1 MRTSTMVIAV
11 RSASLALLIAF
22 AFGAVDA
29 IRTLKDGPLI
39 DAEGRQYKSASFPTD
54 AGDPRPPRLH
64 DGPTVSVRCTDTSM
78 IIVVKADIYKNGLLV
93 SAEDLSLGESEH
105 SQKSPC
111 RAVAAGDS
119 EYLIQAELQD
129 CGSKLA
135 VSDDSVIYSNELI
148 ISAAAGSH
156 GITRRTR
163 AVVPVS
169 CHYKRRGLFFHRT
182 HLASSTD
189 HQQQQQQQQL
199 APSLLET
206 LSTAAFSLKLM
217 TGDWTSEALPRP
229 LYIGDLLHLEASYAG
244 PDSGQSR
251 LFIDSCVA
259 TLSRDAASDPRYYII
274 ENHGCLADATEEESN
289 ALFLPRRSASSLQ
302 LQLNT
307 FLFLDD
313 SRNSIFITCHLK
325 VTSEKQMSSSINKA
339 CNYVHPRWINVDS
352 SDVCQ
357 CCGSTCSP
365 DLSDLWNHSI
375 PEDIMASGT
384 VTLGPLTVFPSK

>member
-169 CHYKRRGLFFHRT
+169 CHYKRT

-189 HQQQQQQQQL
+189 HQQQQQQQL

-339 CNYVHPRWINVDS
+339 CNYVPPRWISVDG

-357 CCGSTCSP
+357 CCGSICSQKSL
-365 DLSDLWNHSI
+365 DDSSDLRGQI
-375 PEDIMASGT
+375 PEDIMSSGI
-384 VTLGPLTVFPSK
+384 VTLGPLMVFPSK

>member
-169 CHYKRRGLFFHRT
+169 CHYKRT

-189 HQQQQQQQQL
+189 HQQQQQRQL

-325 VTSEKQMSSSINKA
+325 VTSKAQMSSSINKA
-339 CNYVHPRWINVDS
+339 CNYVQQSI
-352 SDVCQ
+352 
-357 CCGSTCSP
+357 CSL
-365 DLSDLWNHSI
+365 DYSANLKSQTS
-375 PEDIMASGT
+375 EDKVAAHQ
-384 VTLGPLTVFPSK
+384 TLKFS